1 MNKRKYLTISLAVVL
16 LSLSARTFAENLTVA
31 RGETLNLPASATY
44 DTVTVSGMLNIPS
57 GLTLTAA
64 TLELGPNEGDEA
76 VVNVLGSANTGLNVT
91 NAVNVGTLGG
101 SGQIVALSPAETH
114 NTGWDEVVVLKLA
127 NVNISATAAVSS
139 SGFIDFLKLGPG
151 TVDFS
156 TMSNASSSRARV
168 LVCDGCIGRSQNWGK
183 TMFVGPFQVE
193 SFDGGN
199 IRFGNHYGQRVLNSG
214 SLVIKGNGKDVYFC
228 RYADAPSQ
236 HYTLTSGIV
245 WDSVRDVVLAERH
258 PMAVAADNL

>member
-127 NVNISATAAVSS
+127 NVNISATATVSS
-139 SGFIDFLKLGPG
+139 SGFIDAFGNLDKIFL
-151 TVDFS
+151 TS
-156 TMSNASSSRARV
+156 SNAY
-168 LVCDGCIGRSQNWGK
+168 
-183 TMFVGPFQVE
+183 E
-193 SFDGGN
+193 
-199 IRFGNHYGQRVLNSG
+199 
-214 SLVIKGNGKDVYFC
+214 
-228 RYADAPSQ
+228 
-236 HYTLTSGIV
+236 
-245 WDSVRDVVLAERH
+245 
-258 PMAVAADNL
+258 